1 MMRVL
6 IAEPEPDLQRLAEQA
21 LLELG
26 HQPLALDT
34 DIAPS
39 RVDVLLLAASA
50 DALALAHALRRRLP
64 ELPIISLGT
73 RAACTETRALRPV
86 AHLVKPYTL
95 GELGRALARAETS
108 ARRT

>member
-1 MMRVL
+1 MARVL
-6 IAEPEPDLQRLAEQA
+6 IAEPEPDLRRLAEQA

-26 HQPLALDT
+26 HEPLSLDA
-34 DIAPS
+34 DILPS

-50 DALALAHALRRRLP
+50 DAVALAHALRRRHPGLS
-64 ELPIISLGT
+64 IISLGT
-73 RAACTETRALRPV
+73 VAAGPETRALRPV